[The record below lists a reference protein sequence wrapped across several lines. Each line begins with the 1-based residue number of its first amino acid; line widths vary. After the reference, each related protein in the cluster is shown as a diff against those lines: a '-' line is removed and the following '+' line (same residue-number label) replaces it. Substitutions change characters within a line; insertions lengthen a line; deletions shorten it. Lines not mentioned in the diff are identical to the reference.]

1 MGFCDDRED
10 IYSMALTSVKTFMS
24 QYSIDP
30 HSIGRLEVGT
40 ETILDKA
47 KSIKSVLMQLFSP
60 SGNTDILGVDTM
72 NACYG
77 GTNALFNAVNWVES
91 RGWDGRNAIVVAG
104 DIALY
109 ARGSARPT
117 GGAGAVV
124 MLVGPN
130 APIVLESG
138 IQLPFVRIWGSDGV
152 GLVGT
157 HMEHVYDFYKAD
169 LTSEYPIV
177 DGHFSIR
184 CYTQALDKC
193 YQTWIKKF
201 NKIKATKGL
210 TNGHNGHHDAEPTGI
225 DLFGHI
231 AFHIPTC
238 KLVQKSYARLLYNDY
253 LQDKSAEEFSS
264 LDDSIS
270 SLSYEQS
277 VTDKSI
283 EKTFMT
289 LTKKRFAD
297 RIYPSTLAGRLVG
310 NMYTASVFSS
320 LASIIAEYPAAEL
333 QGRRIGVF
341 SYGSG
346 LASSFYSL
354 KVVGD
359 VSNIAKTMNLKQLLD
374 ERTKIDP
381 AEYSEVIL
389 HTIRERLIVV
399 VEVARGG
406 SCVEG
411 EGICSAGGY
420 QSVEA
425 GDVLSYED

>member
-10 IYSMALTSVKTFMS
+10 IYSIALTSVKTFMS
-24 QYSIDP
+24 QYNIDP

-109 ARGSARPT
+109 ARGPARPT

-124 MLVGPN
+124 MLVGPD
-130 APIVLESG
+130 APIAFEPGTSLLGKNTV
-138 IQLPFVRIWGSDGV
+138 VNV
-152 GLVGT
+152 AGLVGT

-177 DGHFSIR
+177 DGHFSIK

-193 YQTWIKKF
+193 YQTYNKKF
-201 NKIKATKGL
+201 KNQVKATNGL
-210 TNGHNGHHDAEPTGI
+210 TNGHNEHHESEPTGI
-225 DLFGHI
+225 DRFGHI
-231 AFHIPTC
+231 AFHAPTC
-238 KLVQKSYARLLYNDY
+238 KLVQKSYARLLFNDY
-253 LQDKSAEEFSS
+253 LEDKNGQEFSS
-264 LDDSIS
+264 LDESIS

-277 VTDKSI
+277 LTDKNV

-289 LTKKRFAD
+289 LTKKRFTE

-320 LASIIAEYPAAEL
+320 LASIIAEYPAEDL
-333 QGRRIGVF
+333 KGQRIGVF

-346 LASSFYSL
+346 LASSFFSL

-359 VSNIAKTMNLKQLLD
+359 VSNIAKTMNLKQLL
-374 ERTKIDP
+374 EQREKVDP
-381 AEYSEVIL
+381 VVYSEV
-389 HTIRERLIVV
+389 E
-399 VEVARGG
+399 
-406 SCVEG
+406 
-411 EGICSAGGY
+411 
-420 QSVEA
+420 
-425 GDVLSYED
+425 SYRFRWES